1 MPMIGDIRLF
11 PSRDPPQGWLRC
23 DGSQLPIQQFQAL
36 FHLIGTTYGGNGT
49 TNFALP
55 DLRSRTPVG
64 QWADTFKEGSKGG
77 SESHVLTLE
86 QMPAHRHGLLARATP
101 ATAFPPKNGWMATT
115 PADKPL
121 FRRIPNSEIADLGA
135 LHEKSISE
143 AGDNQAHD
151 NMQPFLVLSFCIAI
165 TGYLPPQPKA
175 SQTGAAE

>member
-23 DGSQLPIQQFQAL
+23 DGNVLPIQQFQAL
-36 FHLIGTTYGGNGT
+36 FQLIGNTYGGDGK

-64 QWADTFKEGSKGG
+64 RSGEPFKEGSKGG
-77 SESHVLTLE
+77 SESHVLTSA
-86 QMPAHRHGLLARATP
+86 QMPVHRHGLLARATP

-121 FRRIPNSEIADLGA
+121 FRRIPDSDIASLVA

-143 AGDNQAHD
+143 AGGGQAHD

-165 TGYLPPQPKA
+165 TGYFPPATKA
-175 SQTGAAE
+175 AQTGAAE